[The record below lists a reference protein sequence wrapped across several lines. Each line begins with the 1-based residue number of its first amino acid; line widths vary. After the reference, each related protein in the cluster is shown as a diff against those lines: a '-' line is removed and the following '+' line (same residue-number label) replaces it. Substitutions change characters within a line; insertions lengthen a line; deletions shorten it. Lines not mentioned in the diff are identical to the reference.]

1 MARRRAGQRLSRLLI
16 SSEPFLQLQSEVI
29 EEYKRI
35 ELNWFG
41 LIRFVWF
48 VRVWFCLV
56 GLFNLVSFV

>member
-41 LIRFVWF
+41 LIGFVWYG
-48 VRVWFCLV
+48 LV
-56 GLFNLVSFV
+56 

>member
-41 LIRFVWF
+41 LIGFVWF
-48 VRVWFCLV
+48 VRVWLCLV

>member
-1 MARRRAGQRLSRLLI
+1 MARRMAGQRLSRLLI

-41 LIRFVWF
+41 LIGFVWYGL
-48 VRVWFCLV
+48 VWF
-56 GLFNLVSFV
+56 GLEPLESLKSL